1 MMMWYGTGMSG
12 WAYGM
17 MAVGMIVFWML
28 VIGGIVALI
37 RYVSSAAA
45 MSFSGPARPSPR
57 QVLAGRY
64 ARGEIDDD
72 EYIRRMKV
80 LDSEQLP

>member
-1 MMMWYGTGMSG
+1 MMWYGTGMSG

-17 MAVGMIVFWML
+17 MAVGMIVFWAL
-28 VIGGIVALI
+28 VIGGIVVLV
-37 RYVSSAAA
+37 RYVSRAAG
-45 MSFSGPARPSPR
+45 MSVSGPARPSPQ

-72 EYIRRMKV
+72 EYVRRMKV
-80 LDSEQLP
+80 LDSDPLP